1 MHNLQA
7 RLKANKPECCLIRL
21 TIRTPLI
28 IFAWMRECIWASL
41 CLTAL
46 NKRLETGRGWE
57 QGELMFCCTS
67 APQDIT
73 TISAWA
79 VKVHSAQVSQGSE
92 HWGVSEPELC
102 FTVTITLPQDVLEG
116 GGGERA
122 LGSIWAERRNP
133 NALTR
138 CSSWWIC
145 ALDYELLPPALSS
158 WRHFVTPGRWE
169 VTSQD
174 DGKPPNAPNSNRVLC
189 ILVSRLHK
197 KGFFF

>member
-1 MHNLQA
+1 MHKLQA
-7 RLKANKPECCLIRL
+7 RLKVNKPECCRIRL

-28 IFAWMRECIWASL
+28 IFAWIRKCIWASL

-57 QGELMFCCTS
+57 QGELMFCWSS

-73 TISAWA
+73 TISVWA

-116 GGGERA
+116 GGKKTPRFYLSKAEEPKCAYQMFVLMDLRSGLWAFASCPLVVEA
-122 LGSIWAERRNP
+122 LCNP
-133 NALTR
+133 RQMRSDIAGWQETVE
-138 CSSWWIC
+138 C
-145 ALDYELLPPALSS
+145 
-158 WRHFVTPGRWE
+158 T
-169 VTSQD
+169 
-174 DGKPPNAPNSNRVLC
+174 
-189 ILVSRLHK
+189 
-197 KGFFF
+197 